1 VSYVNGV
8 PLLQKYTIFLD
19 YQQIIEKNDKKITF
33 FCKKTGKSELLYV
46 FFLIFAEK

>member
-33 FCKKTGKSELLYV
+33 FCKKTGESELLYV

>member
-33 FCKKTGKSELLYV
+33 FCKKREKVNCFTF